1 MQTTHS
7 TPPPPN
13 GCCCVSSPLRMTE
26 TDATAISEAGVICE
40 EKPGQRW
47 SAI

>member
-1 MQTTHS
+1 
-7 TPPPPN
+7 
-13 GCCCVSSPLRMTE
+13 MTE